1 MQCYRITEFFWHAMF
16 LLFNA
21 SRRGGGYERAWDG
34 SRLAASVWWR
44 AQIFFG
50 GGKNVFVHTK
60 GTRNALS
67 MSPKMGFT
75 RAKVSNIGRIDPNQL
90 VREILPS
97 SATSRH
103 RRGHVNR

>member
-1 MQCYRITEFFWHAMF
+1 MRECGTDRGWRLRFGGVLKYF
-16 LLFNA
+16 L
-21 SRRGGGYERAWDG
+21 
-34 SRLAASVWWR
+34 
-44 AQIFFG
+44 G

-60 GTRNALS
+60 GTRNAVS
-67 MSPKMGFT
+67 TSPKKGFT

>member
-1 MQCYRITEFFWHAMF
+1 M
-16 LLFNA
+16 
-21 SRRGGGYERAWDG
+21 
-34 SRLAASVWWR
+34 
-44 AQIFFG
+44 
-50 GGKNVFVHTK
+50 FVHTK

-75 RAKVSNIGRIDPNQL
+75 RSKVSNIGRIDPNQL
-90 VREILPS
+90 VREMLPS